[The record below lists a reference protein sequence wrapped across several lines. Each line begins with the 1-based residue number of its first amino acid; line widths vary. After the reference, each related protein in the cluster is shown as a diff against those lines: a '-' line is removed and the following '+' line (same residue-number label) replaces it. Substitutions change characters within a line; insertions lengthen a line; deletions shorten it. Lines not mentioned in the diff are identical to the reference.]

1 MDKRVELY
9 NKLQYRTERE
19 ADTAFWFLLYDNY
32 NDYKNNEIEFSI
44 GKLNINV
51 KNIETLKNNNINDII
66 ISHNKFNITD
76 ARKKAIINSK
86 LFKKIVSMEL
96 EKIDTIEREINTIDF
111 LDIDSLND
119 YFNIFISEN
128 F

>member
-9 NKLQYRTERE
+9 NKLQYRAERE
-19 ADTAFWFLLYDNY
+19 ADTAFWFCMYDNY
-32 NDYKNNEIEFSI
+32 DSYQNNEIDFSI
-44 GKLNINV
+44 DKLNISA
-51 KNIETLKNNNINDII
+51 KNIQVLRDNDINNIN
-66 ISHNKFNITD
+66 ISHDKFNITD

-96 EKIDTIEREINTIDF
+96 EKIDTIKREINTIDF

>member
-66 ISHNKFNITD
+66 ISHDKFNITD
-76 ARKKAIINSK
+76 AREKAIINSK
-86 LFKKIVSMEL
+86 LFKKIVLMEL
-96 EKIDTIEREINTIDF
+96 EKINTIEREINTIDF
-111 LDIDSLND
+111 LDRDSLND